1 MSITYPVDLLSV
13 FPGWTTEFEL
23 VYRQE
28 QSREAGGRTYVK
40 DMGSPLWRLS
50 AVSRSL
56 SINEL
61 DEWRARLDAMENG
74 LKTFFG
80 WSKSRCRPVKHP
92 GTASLPTGTL
102 ATIVDRKVV
111 SFDGL
116 TGITLSVGDL
126 VQVGNGDLHR
136 IVDLSAGYELRPHLR
151 PGVVVGA
158 DVSISKP
165 HCVMA
170 IVPGS
175 VSSTADPRTGR
186 GTVSFQA
193 MEAR

>member
-1 MSITYPVDLLSV
+1 MSEPVDLLSG
-13 FPGWTTEFEL
+13 FPGWTTEFEM

-28 QSREAGGRTYVK
+28 QSRTAGGRTYVK
-40 DMGSPLWRLS
+40 DMGPPLWRLA
-50 AVSRSL
+50 AVSRAL

-74 LKTFFG
+74 LRTFIG

-92 GTASLPTGTL
+92 GSAALPDGAL
-102 ATIVDRKVV
+102 ATITDRKVV
-111 SFDGL
+111 TFSGL
-116 TGITLSVGDL
+116 AGITLSIGDL
-126 VQVGNGDLHR
+126 VQIGDGDLHR
-136 IVDLSAGYELRPHLR
+136 IVDLAAGYELRPHLW
-151 PGVVVGA
+151 PGVAAGA
-158 DVSISKP
+158 AVSISKP
-165 HCVMA
+165 HCIMA

-175 VSSTADPRTGR
+175 VSSTADPQTGR

>member
-1 MSITYPVDLLSV
+1 MSEPVDLLSG

-28 QSREAGGRTYVK
+28 QSRTAGGRTYVK
-40 DMGSPLWRLS
+40 DMGSPLWRLA
-50 AVSRSL
+50 AVSRAL

-74 LKTFFG
+74 LRTFTG

-92 GTASLPTGTL
+92 GSAALPDGAL
-102 ATIVDRKVV
+102 ATITDRKIVTF
-111 SFDGL
+111 SGL
-116 TGITLSVGDL
+116 AGITLSTGDL
-126 VQVGNGDLHR
+126 VQIGDGDLHR
-136 IVDLSAGYELRPHLR
+136 IVDMAAGYELRPHLW
-151 PGVVVGA
+151 PGVASGA
-158 DVSISKP
+158 AVSISKP
-165 HCVMA
+165 HCIMA

-175 VSSTADPRTGR
+175 VSSSADPRTGR

>member
-136 IVDLSAGYELRPHLR
+136 IVDLAAGYELRPHLW
-151 PGVVVGA
+151 PGVEVGA
-158 DVSISKP
+158 AVSISKP
-165 HCVMA
+165 HCIMA

-175 VSSTADPRTGR
+175 ISSSADPRTGR